1 MENGDIQW
9 KQDLEKRFEKATF
22 ENKKCLSCR
31 MLPVCM
37 GPCSQKI
44 SELKDKEDISSVCMF
59 NALEM
64 ELNEYI
70 ELLYNNRLL
79 YDRYN
84 NVNQ

>member
-1 MENGDIQW
+1 
-9 KQDLEKRFEKATF
+9 
-22 ENKKCLSCR
+22 